1 MLNLSTNL
9 LGLPKAWFQYALC
22 GFAVLT
28 ALGMLLRA
36 VELATGTRDVRH
48 RKVPPAMSAAATGL
62 VGIVVL
68 FILLIMRIPVAFA
81 MFVVGFFGIAALNG
95 MNAATGLLA
104 SEAFTLAS
112 SPELVV
118 VPLFILMGNVASI
131 TGMSRQ
137 LYEAAYA
144 VIGSVRGGLAS
155 ATVIGCGGFA
165 ALSGSSVASAL
176 TMGKVALAEMD
187 RYNYDPRLAT
197 GVVAAGGTLGILI
210 PPSTGFVIYAILTEQ
225 SIGRLFLAG
234 VFPGLMLLGLF
245 VLAISLL
252 CWLNPALGPAGPKTS
267 LGHKLRAIAGAG
279 PIAAVIVLTIGGI
292 YGGFFSPVEAA
303 AVGAG
308 VVILIGAATRKLS
321 FRQLW
326 HATRDSVTTTATVML
341 ILIAAHLLNPFLA
354 LSHIPAAVGE
364 FITALNL
371 SVTGVL
377 ILILA
382 VYLVLGCFL
391 EGFAMLVLTLPIFFP
406 IVLNLGIDPI
416 WFGVLTVLALEMGL
430 ISPPVGLNVFIVKSV
445 APSVPLSEIFRGV
458 IPFWLMMIAALGI
471 LIAFPQ
477 ISLFLPNTMF
487 GS

>member
-1 MLNLSTNL
+1 MSASAAGL
-9 LGLPKAWFQYALC
+9 LGIVAL
-22 GFAVLT
+22 FA
-28 ALGMLLRA
+28 
-36 VELATGTRDVRH
+36 
-48 RKVPPAMSAAATGL
+48 
-62 VGIVVL
+62 
-68 FILLIMRIPVAFA
+68 LLILRIPVAFA
-81 MFVVGFFGIAALNG
+81 MFIVGFLGIWALNG
-95 MNAATGLLA
+95 LNAATSLLA
-104 SEAFTLAS
+104 SEAFTLGS

-137 LYEAAYA
+137 LYDAAYA

-176 TMGKVALAEMD
+176 TMGKVALKEMD
-187 RYNYDPRLAT
+187 RYNYDPRLST

-234 VFPGLMLLGLF
+234 VLPGILLLALF
-245 VLAISLL
+245 VIAVTVL
-252 CWLNPALGPAGPKTS
+252 CAFRPDFGPPGPPTTIAE
-267 LGHKLRAIAGAG
+267 KLRAIAGAG
-279 PIAAVIVLTIGGI
+279 PIAGIILLTIGGI

-308 VVILIGAATRKLS
+308 AVILIGLATRTLGTG
-321 FRQLW
+321 QLW
-326 HATRDSVTTTATVML
+326 SATKDSVVTTATVML
-341 ILIAAHLLNPFLA
+341 ILIAAHLINPFLA
-354 LSHIPAAVGE
+354 LSHIPSAVGE
-364 FITALNL
+364 LIEGLGL
-371 SVTGVL
+371 SATGVL

-406 IVLNLGIDPI
+406 IITAVGIDPI
-416 WFGVLTVLALEMGL
+416 WFGVMCVLALEMGL

-445 APSVPLSEIFRGV
+445 APNVSLGQIFSGV
-458 IPFWLMMIAALGI
+458 VLFWAMMLVTLAI

-477 ISLFLPNTMF
+477 IALILPNTMF
-487 GS
+487 N